1 MAGRPKFPVPHQTL
15 NVYLPVDLY
24 DKLVRRANKAG
35 ISRSALI
42 RGYVA
47 SCLQD
52 AERSDAIRA
61 KQDKVY
67 GA

>member
-1 MAGRPKFPVPHQTL
+1 M
-15 NVYLPVDLY
+15 NVYLPNDLH
-24 DKLVRRANKAG
+24 DKLAKRANRLRM
-35 ISRSALI
+35 SRSALI

-52 AERSDAIRA
+52 AERSDAIKT

-67 GA
+67 GR